1 MKVIIEQSI
10 DQKEVEI
17 VIRCNHMDESL
28 EELINHIKAHGQTI
42 TCKEGRLTYAIPAEQ
57 IFYFETVDDKLF
69 AYCQDEIHECRLK
82 LHEVE
87 VKLKDLKFIRISK
100 SSILNLNYLM
110 RVKPLLNGKYEAT
123 LLNGEKL
130 IISRNY
136 VPNVKKKMGID
147 Q

>member
-17 VIRCNHMDESL
+17 IIRCNHVDESL
-28 EELINHIKAHGQTI
+28 KELINQIKAHGQTI

-87 VKLKDLKFIRISK
+87 VKLKDLRFIRISK

-123 LLNGEKL
+123 LLNEEKL

>member
-1 MKVIIEQSI
+1 MKVIIEQSV

-17 VIRCNHMDESL
+17 IIRCNYLDESL
-28 EELINHIKAHGQTI
+28 QELVNQIRAHGQTI
-42 TCKEGRLTYAIPAEQ
+42 TCRENRLTYTIPAEQ

-69 AYCQDEIHECRLK
+69 AYCQDEIHECKSK

-87 VKLKDLKFIRISK
+87 VKLKDLRFIRISK